1 MNEKLT
7 KKVRYVPAPQQSETI
22 ALTEDDLRAMVRRM
36 VREELANIRTEQTM
50 QLPDWARKQ
59 VNHDTV

>member
-1 MNEKLT
+1 MSET
-7 KKVRYVPAPQQSETI
+7 RKKVRYVPAPQQSETI
-22 ALTEDDLRAMVRRM
+22 ALTEEDLRKMVRRM